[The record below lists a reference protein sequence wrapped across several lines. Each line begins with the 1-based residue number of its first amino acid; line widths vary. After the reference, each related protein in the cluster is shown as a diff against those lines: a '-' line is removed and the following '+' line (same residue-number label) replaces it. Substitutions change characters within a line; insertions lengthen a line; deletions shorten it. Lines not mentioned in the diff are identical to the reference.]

1 MAPNENTATLEGSP
15 SPVVQIRQYR
25 SEDQTDVV
33 KLFSAGM
40 LHYATENI
48 EFWEGY
54 VQQSIHD
61 DLADIGGV
69 YMKPGGNFWV
79 ATIEDKI
86 VGMVGLEAKPNQ
98 EGELRRM
105 SVNHEYRRYG
115 IGRLLI
121 AHLEA
126 WAAANGFTKVWLST
140 GGVMTQARKF
150 YLSLGYD
157 HTKTEVYSQDP
168 YFEAMF
174 YAKTVAPSQA
184 A

>member
-1 MAPNENTATLEGSP
+1 
-15 SPVVQIRQYR
+15 
-25 SEDQTDVV
+25 
-33 KLFSAGM
+33 M